1 MQCWGLQEQ
10 LKQGVHCLT
19 WPTPPAEEES
29 LVLLLCD
36 WPPDERVTQTGWP
49 VDQLVVDFPASHTAQ
64 RQGQGLGCCCW
75 VATAVSNS
83 PAARSLVMVQTRSQ
97 ASVLYCCNGL
107 SSLLMVL
114 QQHKHYTTHNSPG
127 WLSKKQSHPSATY
140 LPRSGSHTMIHGLCP
155 NHILNTGPYLL
166 WHCCMNSW
174 EPMSR
179 NSGRLPNTGR

>member
-75 VATAVSNS
+75 GRDSCFKLACRKITGNGPDTVT
-83 PAARSLVMVQTRSQ
+83 
-97 ASVLYCCNGL
+97 GL
-107 SSLLMVL
+107 STILL
-114 QQHKHYTTHNSPG
+114 
-127 WLSKKQSHPSATY
+127 
-140 LPRSGSHTMIHGLCP
+140 
-155 NHILNTGPYLL
+155 
-166 WHCCMNSW
+166 
-174 EPMSR
+174 
-179 NSGRLPNTGR
+179 